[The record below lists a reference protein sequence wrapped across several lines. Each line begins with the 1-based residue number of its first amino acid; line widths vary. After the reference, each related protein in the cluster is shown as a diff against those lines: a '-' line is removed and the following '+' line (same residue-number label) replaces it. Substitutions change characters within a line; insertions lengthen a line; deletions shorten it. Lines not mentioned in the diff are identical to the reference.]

1 MGVAVLHCEQV
12 EFSYGRGS
20 PRIFIPTLAVDPGV
34 HYIVGLNGSGKSTLL
49 KLLSGVVR
57 PQRGAVQF
65 QGESIARSQTYRELC
80 RTSGYLWQN
89 FALAGG
95 TPVQSYLQYRAWLHG
110 VAPTDTAEAS
120 GRLRPITR
128 SSGLSL
134 GDRACLALSIELGL
148 PALTADRRWKHVRT
162 TAKVEL
168 IR

>member
-1 MGVAVLHCEQV
+1 MSRHVLDSSALLAWIHQETGEQIVA
-12 EFSYGRGS
+12 
-20 PRIFIPTLAVDPGV
+20 D
-34 HYIVGLNGSGKSTLL
+34 
-49 KLLSGVVR
+49 
-57 PQRGAVQF
+57 
-65 QGESIARSQTYRELC
+65 
-80 RTSGYLWQN
+80 
-89 FALAGG
+89 ALAESVISSVNLAEVVAKLADAGHDDAAVRW
-95 TPVQSYLQYRAWLHG
+95 TLKRAD
-110 VAPTDTAEAS
+110 VEVVPFSADTAEAS